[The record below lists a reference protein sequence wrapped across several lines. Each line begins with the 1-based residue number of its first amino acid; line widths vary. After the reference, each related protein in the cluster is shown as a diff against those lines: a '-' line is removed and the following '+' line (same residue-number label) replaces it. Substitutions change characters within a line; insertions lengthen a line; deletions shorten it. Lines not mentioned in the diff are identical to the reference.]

1 MKGTFLASVTLL
13 LTIAKIISITSAQYY
28 SPVCTIGS
36 YDLSPLTIPNIL
48 GSPFYN
54 ISINAGNSETYTY
67 YFNICGGVYSEYC
80 KQNDYASVCQLSS
93 LYPTQR
99 KCGQS
104 NSQTLESS
112 FYFFHQFSLLTH

>member
-54 ISINAGNSETYTY
+54 ISINAGIVKLTHIILIFAEE
-67 YFNICGGVYSEYC
+67 FIQNIVN
-80 KQNDYASVCQLSS
+80 KMIMLLFVNFQVFIQLKENVVNRILKLLKVRFIIFINS
-93 LYPTQR
+93 LY
-99 KCGQS
+99 
-104 NSQTLESS
+104 
-112 FYFFHQFSLLTH
+112 